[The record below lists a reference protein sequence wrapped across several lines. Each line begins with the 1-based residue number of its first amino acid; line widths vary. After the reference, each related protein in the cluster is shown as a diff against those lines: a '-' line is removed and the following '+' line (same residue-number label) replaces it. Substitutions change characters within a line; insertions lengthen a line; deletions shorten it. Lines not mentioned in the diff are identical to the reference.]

1 MSRISSTVAFLLG
14 MGLAGFAGRVLAQEP
29 LAEVPEPGGEGMV
42 QEDSVPQEATSAD
55 FKRRDPFWPVGYQP
69 PSPEQVKAASEEEE
83 IDRPWPSLPVRG
95 RSVAPDGSI
104 RVLIEGI
111 GVVGVNKVVSVADQ
125 GYRFYWRILRIDEKG
140 IELKRLGIKSE
151 LPPKPSVPKGDSS
164 KENKS

>member
-1 MSRISSTVAFLLG
+1 MSRITSTLAFMLG
-14 MGLAGFAGRVLAQEP
+14 FGLAGLAGRVSAQEP
-29 LAEVPEPGGEGMV
+29 LAEVPEVSIVDGG
-42 QEDSVPQEATSAD
+42 QADSGFQEATSAD

-83 IDRPWPSLPVRG
+83 IERPWPSLPVRG

-111 GVVGVNKVVSVADQ
+111 GVVGVNKVVSVVDQ

-151 LPPKPSVPKGDSS
+151 STPKSSVPKGESS